1 MLIPKGGVILWR
13 FIADY
18 HTHTRFSHGKGT
30 VEDNVIAAIKRGL
43 ETIGIADHGP
53 ANWWNVGIRQLSDF
67 DLLIDQV
74 EKARIRFPQI
84 KILAGAEAN
93 VVSYDG
99 DLDIP
104 LDYQDQLDQILVG
117 FHTMIIPKTW
127 SDGVRFIRRSL
138 AARFSAKQFQLAL
151 NEHTDALVAAINR
164 HRIAIVTHPGLK
176 VAIDSGRLAQAC
188 AKRGTAL
195 EINARHGIKSV
206 HFLQTAAQHNVSFV
220 LSSDAHSPEYV
231 GMLEP
236 AVTAALNAGITA
248 ERVLNVREV
257 R

>member
-1 MLIPKGGVILWR
+1 VWS
-13 FIADY
+13 FTADY

-30 VEDNVIAAIKRGL
+30 VEDNVIAAVRRGL

-67 DLLIDQV
+67 DLLISQV
-74 EKARIRFPQI
+74 ETARKRFPKI

-104 LDYQDQLDQILVG
+104 QEYQERLDQILVG
-117 FHTMIIPKTW
+117 FHTMIIPRTW
-127 SDGVRFIRRSL
+127 SDGVRFIRLSL
-138 AARFSAKQFQLAL
+138 AARLGAAQFQLAL
-151 NEHTDALVAAINR
+151 KEHTDALVAAVNR
-164 HRIAIVTHPGLK
+164 YRVAIVTHPGLK
-176 VAIDSGRLAQAC
+176 VAIDSGRLAKAC

-195 EINARHGIKSV
+195 EINARHGIKSMQ
-206 HFLQTAAQHNVSFV
+206 FLQIAAQHNVSFV

-231 GMLEP
+231 GVLEP
-236 AVTAALNAGITA
+236 AATAALNAGIPA
-248 ERVLNVREV
+248 KRVLNVRQV